1 MSNPGLE
8 KLRTRIQAELARRRE
23 ERASYKAPFPPP
35 RYDDEFFK
43 GLEWLDSL
51 SYSDNWEETYKAM
64 HDDEFVKFKETYS
77 EVIPKMTKESFI
89 EAYRKANSPE
99 ERKALVDSYIQE
111 VAISGGCFSSITY
124 KTSHDILKA
133 KLEGSDPYQPQ
144 VWATIEEFF
153 DRVAHN
159 PTDFSFECSLNC
171 MGEEENNENI

>member
-1 MSNPGLE
+1 MSNPELE

-23 ERASYKAPFPPP
+23 KRASYKAPFPPP

-64 HDDEFVKFKETYS
+64 HDDFVGFKETYS

-89 EAYRKANSPE
+89 GAYRKANTPE
-99 ERKALVDSYIQE
+99 ERRPLVDSYIQAM
-111 VAISGGCFSSITY
+111 AISTCGCFSSITY

-133 KLEGSDPYQPQ
+133 KLEGSDPSQPQ

-171 MGEEENNENI
+171 MGGEDDPQA